1 MSPSKQSVA
10 ILAEYVGTHTAS
22 STFRPTGRVPRLGV
36 GALPAWLGYLFP
48 ISADGVA
55 VWGRLGLAGKR
66 GLDILWGLGESLAV
80 RRWGLPGKRSLD
92 TLIRYGEG
100 VTIESGFPIVAGH
113 CESRCDSQPKAE
125 ILGLAVRIT
134 TPVTVPAA
142 IGVFCFMK

>member
-55 VWGRLGLAGKR
+55 VWGLPGSAVWIYSGDWAR
-66 GLDILWGLGESLAV
+66 SLAV
-80 RRWGLPGKRSLD
+80 RRWGLPGKRGSD
-92 TLIRYGEG
+92 TLIRHGKA
-100 VTIESGFPIVAGH
+100 SPLSRGF
-113 CESRCDSQPKAE
+113 Q
-125 ILGLAVRIT
+125 
-134 TPVTVPAA
+134 
-142 IGVFCFMK
+142 